1 MNTSLMEIM
10 KKRGQMYIISAV
22 ILGIIIFG
30 LANRS
35 NVLEKKEVKDD
46 FENIGENY
54 AFESSEVINYG
65 VNKDEKNLFDLFNK
79 FTAKFL
85 KYSGKKDDDVGVLY
99 VLAAKNVADK
109 NVVEIRNCLSLKGK
123 KQPKDRDEVIF
134 SCLDEVSSSISVAG
148 LGGLSVG
155 APLPDRYSSKTVG
168 RGEKQKIK
176 IGDEEYDLIYEFDT
190 SGENPK
196 IGYVIIKEEGDTVK
210 IFTNA
215 KK

>member
-1 MNTSLMEIM
+1 
-10 KKRGQMYIISAV
+10 MYIISAV

-30 LANRS
+30 LVSRS

-46 FENIGENY
+46 FEAIGENY
-54 AFESSEVINYG
+54 AFEGSEVINYG
-65 VNKDEKNLFDLFNK
+65 VNKDKNLFALFNE
-79 FTAKFL
+79 FTNNFL
-85 KYSGKKDDDVGVLY
+85 KYSGKKDDNVGVLY
-99 VLAAKNVADK
+99 VLAAKNVADA
-109 NVVEIRNCLSLKGK
+109 NVVKIRNCLKGK
-123 KQPKDRDEVIF
+123 KQPKDEAIL
-134 SCLDEVSSSISVAG
+134 SCVDDISSSISIVG

-155 APLPDRYSSKTVG
+155 VPLPDRYSSKVVG
-168 RGEKQKIK
+168 RGEKQIIK